1 MTKILCQ
8 SCGDLLWGGVKLVK
22 NLTLAFV
29 PNFFAFLVRLAI
41 EQAALLKVITY
52 YGNNWAGKILKEAFN
67 HFK

>member
-1 MTKILCQ
+1 M
-8 SCGDLLWGGVKLVK
+8 
-22 NLTLAFV
+22 TLAFV
-29 PNFFAFLVRLAI
+29 PNFFAFLVRLAR